1 MNRMASVVVA
11 SVATVLIGGTVAAAA
26 GTPGLFGEGEDDHE
40 HDGSPVATETVVT
53 TLSDNGLY
61 LVEQPGSN
69 SGTTGVT
76 NGSYTQSSYRYE
88 NDDDHGHDRHGHD
101 DHEDD
106 DHEEGDD
113 D

>member
-1 MNRMASVVVA
+1 MASVVVA

-61 LVEQPGSN
+61 LVEQPGAN
-69 SGTTGVT
+69 SSTSGVT
-76 NGSYTQSSYRYE
+76 NGSSTQSSYRYE
-88 NDDDHGHDRHGHD
+88 DDHGHDRRSHD